1 MAHLVWR
8 KHAAIFVF
16 GIIILH
22 RSSGVYSVCQ
32 KPQEDQ
38 YASTIFIPDFIEY
51 EEFTTVEMTCEPGT
65 SGAGSPTSLCMKG
78 VWEPSPL
85 ICYSNCERP
94 GVYHD
99 VTYDPDQES
108 YEHDSVVTYECVD
121 GTNDLLGPNQACC
134 ENGVWNPLPTSANP
148 SCSGIR
154 TVPPTTSRQ
163 TTDTTSR
170 SATSGPVSTV
180 ATSQDGTTD
189 VTTTAIEETEP
200 VSGRPSSTENPSTAE
215 PVTPTY
221 VAPISD
227 SLTSMLSLTT
237 YVSEFKPSTEPMTTI
252 SVQTTEDTPGSP
264 TLELTEGSTVLIH
277 ETDSITVSES
287 TSLMTPVS
295 AFSATTDR
303 SERITTNDFL
313 DRTDSSSVVG
323 VTASRAVTVTNPIEG
338 TTALVLTEQT
348 GMSTVSDALN
358 EPTKDNIVSSAT
370 FQTEGITMITSIGTA
385 DLNTDIT
392 SEVTITTEGIQ
403 TTGYTSGTQTDG
415 THTQGTDQQTGQ
427 TFASTVKILPTDSI
441 STSASAYPDETHIPT
456 TGTLGSEQ
464 TKTEQH
470 ITMSTGTLVTSS
482 TISDLTSQATNT
494 YKITS
499 EGHTDVSTIPTEEL
513 STTDISSSETSVTTM
528 QAMTSKLGTAIS
540 SDPVSTSSS
549 EGTFI
554 TMVTEDILTTNQP
567 EGTKTPIEDM
577 STAMIGTVSTGVSDE
592 VSQEPNEGPTTSIDV
607 TEDATTGD
615 ITIITTN
622 AVTEPSKTSTGQMPT
637 EAKVTTMK
645 TTSPVE
651 DPCNGQCDVDREICV
666 DTTCICREGSQ
677 RPYGEST
684 CEPTTY
690 YTISMTILEIDGAAA
705 IFTSELQSTGSDAFN
720 TLQLTV
726 CTAVT
731 ALLDGIVSGFKSCSA
746 ISFSVGSII
755 AEIRLGFTNTTG
767 VETQSILDAV
777 MTANPF
783 QVTNSNFTINP
794 NETSVT
800 PTDECELGLDDCSHH
815 ADCKDL
821 AEKSF
826 TCQCWDGYADN
837 SPEGYD
843 GRNCAAYNWKLIT
856 IVVGSC
862 TGALL
867 LAACVILVC
876 GNNIV
881 DRCSRRPTNVTS
893 GRRRPGPK
901 QDVGVTTDDTQDIIP
916 WHHREKDEEIFY
928 AHPVV
933 DGQEARRLNSAR
945 NLRGKESY
953 INDIESYDLNDYR
966 SSTYDHDDRYVPLAM

>member
-1 MAHLVWR
+1 MTHLGWR
-8 KHAAIFVF
+8 KRAAIMVL

-22 RSSGVYSVCQ
+22 RPSGVYSVCQ
-32 KPQEDQ
+32 KPSEDQ
-38 YASTIFIPDFIEY
+38 YASTIFIPDSTEY
-51 EEFTTVEMTCEPGT
+51 EDFTTIEMTCEPGS
-65 SGAGSPTSLCMKG
+65 SGAGSPTSLCMNG
-78 VWEPSPL
+78 AWEPSPL

-99 VTYDPDQES
+99 VTYDPDQDS
-108 YEHDSVVTYECVD
+108 YEHGSGVTYECVD
-121 GTNDLLGPNQACC
+121 GTNDLLGPNQAFC
-134 ENGVWNPLPTSANP
+134 ENGVWNPPPTSANP

-163 TTDTTSR
+163 TIATTSR
-170 SATSGPVSTV
+170 SATSNPLSAV
-180 ATSQDGTTD
+180 ATSHDGTTY
-189 VTTTAIEETEP
+189 VTTTAIAETEP
-200 VSGRPSSTENPSTAE
+200 VSGRSSSTENPTTAE
-215 PVTPTY
+215 SLTPTD

-227 SLTSMLSLTT
+227 LLTSILLLTT
-237 YVSEFKPSTEPMTTI
+237 YVSEIKTTTEPMTAI
-252 SVQTTEDTPGSP
+252 SGQTTEDTPGTP
-264 TLELTEGSTVLIH
+264 TLELTEGSTVFTH
-277 ETDSITVSES
+277 ETDSTIVSES
-287 TSLMTPVS
+287 TSLMTTVS

-303 SERITTNDFL
+303 SERSTTNDFL
-313 DRTDSSSVVG
+313 DRTDSSSTVVG
-323 VTASRAVTVTNPIEG
+323 VTASSAVTITNPIKV
-338 TTALVLTEQT
+338 TTVSVLTEQT
-348 GMSTVSDALN
+348 GRSTVTDALN
-358 EPTKDNIVSSAT
+358 EPTEDNIVSSAT
-370 FQTEGITMITSIGTA
+370 LQTEGITLIGAT
-385 DLNTDIT
+385 DLTTDIT
-392 SEVTITTEGIQ
+392 GEATISTEGIQ

-415 THTQGTDQQTGQ
+415 TLTQGTDQQSGQ
-427 TFASTVKILPTDSI
+427 TFAPTVDILPTETI
-441 STSASAYPDETHIPT
+441 STSASANLDETHIPT

-470 ITMSTGTLVTSS
+470 ITVSTGTLVTSS
-482 TISDLTSQATNT
+482 TLLAWTSQATNA

-499 EGHTDVSTIPTEEL
+499 GGHTDGSTISTEEL
-513 STTDISSSETSVTTM
+513 STNTISSSETSVTTM
-528 QAMTSKLGTAIS
+528 QAMTSELGTSIS
-540 SDPVSTSSS
+540 SDPLSTSSS
-549 EGTFI
+549 AGTF
-554 TMVTEDILTTNQP
+554 TPMLTEDIMTTDQP
-567 EGTKTPIEDM
+567 EGTKAPIEEI
-577 STAMIGTVSTGVSDE
+577 STAMIKTVSMGISDE
-592 VSQEPNEGPTTSIDV
+592 VSQEPNEGLTTLTDV
-607 TEDATTGD
+607 TEDATTRD
-615 ITIITTN
+615 LTIITTN

-651 DPCNGQCDVDREICV
+651 DPCNGQCEVDREICV

-690 YTISMTILEIDGAAA
+690 YTISMTILEIDGDTA

-731 ALLDGIVSGFKSCSA
+731 ALLDDIVSGFKSCSA
-746 ISFSVGSII
+746 ISFSAGSII
-755 AEIRLGFTNTTG
+755 ADIRLGFTNTTG
-767 VETQSILDAV
+767 VEMQSILDAV
-777 MTANPF
+777 MTADLF

-800 PTDECELGLDDCSHH
+800 PTDECKLGLDDCSHH

-876 GNNIV
+876 GSNIV

-893 GRRRPGPK
+893 GRRPGPK

-945 NLRGKESY
+945 NIRGKESY
-953 INDIESYDLNDYR
+953 INDIESYDLSDYR
-966 SSTYDHDDRYVPLAM
+966 SSTYDHDDRYVPLAK